1 MVSNHKKFIGLL
13 LCSLLLLGCESEN
26 EHFCS
31 KYSYFYKELTAPGI
45 LPIRDLRAQ
54 LERERDGAGADR
66 QRARMALFVLDEIQS
81 ELKPEAES
89 ARDYCLRR
97 KRWERFH

>member
-1 MVSNHKKFIGLL
+1 MVKISSKLTGILV
-13 LCSLLLLGCESEN
+13 CSAFLLGCESEN

-54 LERERDGAGADR
+54 LEQERDGEGADR
-66 QRARMALFVLDEIQS
+66 QRARMALFVLDEIQADF
-81 ELKPEAES
+81 KPDNEAP
-89 ARDYCLRR
+89 RDYCLRR
-97 KRWERFH
+97 KRWERFR

>member
-1 MVSNHKKFIGLL
+1 MNIRSFYRLVILAAAVFLA
-13 LCSLLLLGCESEN
+13 GCESEN

-45 LPIRDLRAQ
+45 LPVRELRAQ
-54 LERERDGAGADR
+54 LEGEKKSGGSDRERAN
-66 QRARMALFVLDEIQS
+66 MALFVLTDIDRKM
-81 ELKPEAES
+81 KPDNES

-97 KRWERFH
+97 KRWERYR

>member
-1 MVSNHKKFIGLL
+1 MEKTYSRIMGVLACGVI
-13 LCSLLLLGCESEN
+13 LLGCESEN

-54 LERERDGAGADR
+54 LERERDGEGADR
-66 QRARMALFVLDEIQS
+66 QRARMALFVLDEIQG
-81 ELKPEAES
+81 ELKPDNEAP
-89 ARDYCLRR
+89 RDYCLRR